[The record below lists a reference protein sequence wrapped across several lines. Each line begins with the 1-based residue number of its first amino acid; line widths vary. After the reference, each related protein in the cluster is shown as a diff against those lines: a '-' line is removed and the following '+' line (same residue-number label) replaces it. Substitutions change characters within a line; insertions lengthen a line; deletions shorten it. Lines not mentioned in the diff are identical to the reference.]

1 MIENV
6 IFPKNIDNYTLN
18 YQKNIFDNFDD
29 LNFNFWNYLNPVH
42 SKKNVVKLNIINT
55 ENSVSKFKFNF
66 EKLNQ
71 ITKNNRLNRM
81 KILKEKR
88 KHKNIKFMYKS
99 RKKIADNRPRIKGRF
114 IKTDTKIISK

>member
-1 MIENV
+1 MIENI
-6 IFPKNIDNYTLN
+6 IFPTNEDNYFLN
-18 YQKNIFDNFDD
+18 YQKNRFDNFDNI
-29 LNFNFWNYLNPVH
+29 NFNFWNYLNPVH
-42 SKKNVVKLNIINT
+42 SKKKNVISKKKC
-55 ENSVSKFKFNF
+55 VSKFKFNF

-114 IKTDTKIISK
+114 IKTYTKIISK